1 MFNWCYL
8 VSGWT
13 RCHGPWSTCSHWPL
27 IVTVVFFPGC
37 GLSLLTACTE
47 ARLLDMSST
56 DFTVGCHCRFPAYC
70 LSVRLAVCW
79 PMACHCLTEC
89 PQSQSSVTGW
99 HATLTGLRASAHAMT
114 MNGQLACCEA
124 ELWLGATAAAA
135 WQCVYS
141 DSHCGER
148 LTRNSY
154 ILTCAWQRVLQWQT
168 MGNGHWQLDQPLS
181 VTASKVW

>member
-1 MFNWCYL
+1 
-8 VSGWT
+8 
-13 RCHGPWSTCSHWPL
+13 
-27 IVTVVFFPGC
+27 
-37 GLSLLTACTE
+37 
-47 ARLLDMSST
+47 MSST
-56 DFTVGCHCRFPAYC
+56 DFTVVCHCRFPAYC

-114 MNGQLACCEA
+114 MNGQLACCGA
-124 ELWLGATAAAA
+124 ELWLVATAAAA

-141 DSHCGER
+141 DSHCGEW

-154 ILTCAWQRVLQWQT
+154 WLVPGSAFCNDKQWAMDTGNWTNHWVSLQAKYGSCCDCASKLQDTSCWPSIIT
-168 MGNGHWQLDQPLS
+168 VDGTHCYALAMISDYFWKE
-181 VTASKVW
+181 TASLTEHWLPW